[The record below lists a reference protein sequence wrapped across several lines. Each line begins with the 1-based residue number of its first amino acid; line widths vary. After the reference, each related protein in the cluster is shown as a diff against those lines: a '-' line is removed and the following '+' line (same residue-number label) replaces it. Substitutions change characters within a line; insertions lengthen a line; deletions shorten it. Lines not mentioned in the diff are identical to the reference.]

1 MSKEQKEE
9 KQAEKGQAEG
19 PEVIENQKC
28 PMCFKDT
35 LTLMEH
41 DTEVPFFGPVLVFS
55 MDCSSC
61 NYHKADVECA
71 EQHEPSRYTILV
83 ETEKDLNVRV
93 IKSSTATVKI
103 PRVMSIEPGA
113 ASNGYVTNVEGVLN
127 RVKVQLEKTRD
138 LSEDEEDRK
147 KAKNLL
153 KKVQAALWGHD
164 TIEIIIEDPEGNS
177 AILSEKAKK
186 EVLKNSLKNKISK
199 NYS

>member
-1 MSKEQKEE
+1 MTKEE
-9 KQAEKGQAEG
+9 KLSEQETEG
-19 PEVIENQKC
+19 PQVIENQKC

-55 MDCSSC
+55 MDCNEC
-61 NYHKADVECA
+61 HYHKADVECA
-71 EQHEPSRYTILV
+71 EQHEPARYTILV

-93 IKSSTATVKI
+93 IKSSTASVKI
-103 PRVMSIEPGA
+103 PRVMSIEPGP
-113 ASNGYVTNVEGVLN
+113 ASNGYITNVEGILN

-138 LSEDEEDRK
+138 LAEEDEDRK

-153 KKVQAALWGHD
+153 KKVQNALWGHEP
-164 TIEIIIEDPEGNS
+164 IEVIIEDPEGNS

-186 EVLKNSLKNKISK
+186 DVLKGKKKESE
-199 NYS
+199 

>member
-1 MSKEQKEE
+1 MPENQKEQKEAPE
-9 KQAEKGQAEG
+9 QKTQETEG
-19 PEVIENQKC
+19 PQVIENQKC

-61 NYHKADVECA
+61 NYHKADVECS
-71 EQHEPSRYTILV
+71 EQHEGARYTITV
-83 ETEKDLNVRV
+83 SEEKDLHARV
-93 IKSSTATVKI
+93 VKSSTATVKI
-103 PRVMSIEPGA
+103 PRVMSIEPGS
-113 ASNGYVTNVEGVLN
+113 ASNGYVTNVEGILN

-138 LSEDEEDRK
+138 LAEDDEDRK

-186 EVLKNSLKNKISK
+186 DVLKGKKER
-199 NYS
+199 